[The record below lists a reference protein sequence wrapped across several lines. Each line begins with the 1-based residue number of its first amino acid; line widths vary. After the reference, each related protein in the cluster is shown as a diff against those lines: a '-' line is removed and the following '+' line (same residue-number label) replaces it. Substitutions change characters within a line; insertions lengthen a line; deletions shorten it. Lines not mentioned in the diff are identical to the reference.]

1 MESVIITPIRFDRK
15 RRWKH
20 RLLSPQR
27 RKKNMIQVII
37 YRPFNEIRDR
47 EDITPW
53 TTEMQF
59 SQEWEEVDFVV
70 RNEVTSLEHN
80 LDDCRKKDDTAFRGW
95 DHQLLEIL

>member
-1 MESVIITPIRFDRK
+1 
-15 RRWKH
+15 
-20 RLLSPQR
+20 
-27 RKKNMIQVII
+27 MIQVII